1 MIGAFVFG
9 IFVGFALGVMFVSLL
24 VINDLD
30 IVEDEEDNNDNN
42 NE

>member
-9 IFVGFALGVMFVSLL
+9 IFVGFTLGVMFVSLL

-30 IVEDEEDNNDNN
+30 IVEVEEDNNDNN

>member
-9 IFVGFALGVMFVSLL
+9 IFVGFALGVMFVALL
-24 VINDLD
+24 VIDDLD
-30 IVEDEEDNNDNN
+30 IVEDEEDNNDSN

>member
-9 IFVGFALGVMFVSLL
+9 IFVGFALGVMSVSLL